1 MADLSKDFEYYD
13 APHVEIIDDVVIFIK
28 DHNYIEV
35 SLEELEAF
43 IKEAKE
49 K

>member
-13 APHVEIIDDVVIFIK
+13 APHVEIIDDVVIFK
-28 DHNYIEV
+28 GHGYIEV